1 MLTSKHQHTTPYF
14 VYSTSSCSSESSFSG
29 LKRIKTALRSN
40 MGNQRLTGLS
50 LLHLHHDI
58 PVDTSA
64 VIDDFSCRYP
74 RRMKLTNILED

>member
-1 MLTSKHQHTTPYF
+1 
-14 VYSTSSCSSESSFSG
+14 
-29 LKRIKTALRSN
+29 

-64 VIDDFSCRYP
+64 VIDDFHDV
-74 RRMKLTNILED
+74 IHDD